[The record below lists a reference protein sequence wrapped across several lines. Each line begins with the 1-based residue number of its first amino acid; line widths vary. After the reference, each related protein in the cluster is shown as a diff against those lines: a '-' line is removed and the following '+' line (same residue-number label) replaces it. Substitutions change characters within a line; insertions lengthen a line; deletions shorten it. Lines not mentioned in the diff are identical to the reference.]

1 MVLKWSHIIKG
12 SFIIAV
18 LIYGLYLAYRN
29 SQMKSE
35 STFQNII
42 TIPGNPYNIPYSIPG
57 SIANPNMIFGPNY
70 LPLESNVPSIDILR
84 SQKQIQIP
92 AYHKQ
97 LIQQAY

>member
-12 SFIIAV
+12 GFIIGV

-29 SQMKSE
+29 SQMKAE
-35 STFQNII
+35 STFQNINYI
-42 TIPGNPYNIPYSIPG
+42 SGGVDTSNILYSIPG

-70 LPLESNVPSIDILR
+70 LPLESNVPAIDVLR
-84 SQKQIQIP
+84 SQKQIP
-92 AYHKQ
+92 TYHKQ